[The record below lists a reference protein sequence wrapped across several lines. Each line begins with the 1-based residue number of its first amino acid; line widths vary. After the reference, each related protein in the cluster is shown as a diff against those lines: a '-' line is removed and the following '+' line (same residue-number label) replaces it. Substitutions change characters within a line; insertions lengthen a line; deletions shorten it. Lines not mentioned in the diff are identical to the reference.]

1 MDSLT
6 PHVKTER
13 IEWIDTIKAI
23 CIFSVLMN
31 HVAFPHD
38 WFHVDFYFMVG
49 FFFCSGYTFNET
61 YSLKKRFAKILDQL
75 IIPYMVLT
83 PFEFLIDG
91 DFVRKT
97 ISTPPLGLYE
107 LIITILC
114 GIRFW
119 FLPCL
124 VSIEVILSVIFKLRI
139 PYNKYLVMVVCIT
152 LFCFGVINDSHL
164 PWHIDTALYGIIFF
178 VFGMI
183 LRRREIPAINKYLVM
198 VAAIAYIVIGNYLY
212 PKMPFNTSLNLYYS
226 NVMMIL
232 MNFVGVV
239 VLIYVSK
246 LLHKN
251 RIVDFLGRNS
261 LTIYILHIPLLI
273 PTYRLFFRWWSE
285 STFMDNTLTGILC
298 SIVLVGILYPIITFL
313 NMKVSWA
320 CGKSK
325 LFYNIMV
332 KNER

>member
-97 ISTPPLGLYE
+97 ISTPPLG
-107 LIITILC
+107 
-114 GIRFW
+114 
-119 FLPCL
+119 P
-124 VSIEVILSVIFKLRI
+124 V
-139 PYNKYLVMVVCIT
+139 
-152 LFCFGVINDSHL
+152 
-164 PWHIDTALYGIIFF
+164 
-178 VFGMI
+178 
-183 LRRREIPAINKYLVM
+183 
-198 VAAIAYIVIGNYLY
+198 
-212 PKMPFNTSLNLYYS
+212 
-226 NVMMIL
+226 
-232 MNFVGVV
+232 
-239 VLIYVSK
+239 
-246 LLHKN
+246 
-251 RIVDFLGRNS
+251 
-261 LTIYILHIPLLI
+261 
-273 PTYRLFFRWWSE
+273 
-285 STFMDNTLTGILC
+285 
-298 SIVLVGILYPIITFL
+298 
-313 NMKVSWA
+313 
-320 CGKSK
+320 
-325 LFYNIMV
+325 
-332 KNER
+332 

>member
-1 MDSLT
+1 
-6 PHVKTER
+6 
-13 IEWIDTIKAI
+13 
-23 CIFSVLMN
+23 
-31 HVAFPHD
+31 
-38 WFHVDFYFMVG
+38 
-49 FFFCSGYTFNET
+49 
-61 YSLKKRFAKILDQL
+61 
-75 IIPYMVLT
+75 
-83 PFEFLIDG
+83 
-91 DFVRKT
+91 
-97 ISTPPLGLYE
+97 
-107 LIITILC
+107 
-114 GIRFW
+114 
-119 FLPCL
+119 
-124 VSIEVILSVIFKLRI
+124 
-139 PYNKYLVMVVCIT
+139 MVVCIT